1 MKTGHHVISISLGGP
16 ANPTGLAVVE
26 PKSVYFYPSGN
37 EKQLGWDNFFEV
49 RWLERLSSGREYPA
63 ILSRIQELRSQKRIG
78 RDYSLLVDI
87 SASGLAAVRFFEDE
101 GLYPEPLQVSD
112 ASKPALHDGVHAVPR
127 RDLVT
132 AAQVALQSN
141 RLKIASGLELAA
153 TLVTDLQA
161 FDPNASDRSHADLVT
176 AVAMAVW
183 WGERMQWSEEVAE
196 DMLSDGDDLADYD
209 RSDVTGY

>member
-1 MKTGHHVISISLGGP
+1 MRTGHHVISISLGGS

-78 RDYSLLVDI
+78 RDYSVLVDI

-112 ASKPALHDGVHAVPR
+112 ASKPAH
-127 RDLVT
+127 
-132 AAQVALQSN
+132 Q
-141 RLKIASGLELAA
+141 
-153 TLVTDLQA
+153 
-161 FDPNASDRSHADLVT
+161 
-176 AVAMAVW
+176 
-183 WGERMQWSEEVAE
+183 
-196 DMLSDGDDLADYD
+196 
-209 RSDVTGY
+209 TG